1 MVGNGPNRIA
11 AQELRIKLS
20 ELCYKAIACD
30 ATEDKK
36 HIDLSSEP
44 LTIVCAAGLAGSN
57 IDDVG
62 KEVAIYRAH
71 RGAPI
76 VIASEGHGARFGA
89 AADVISV
96 PQVHPDVDFVLS
108 TVAGHLFCYEAAL
121 AIDATARPLREAR
134 AAIEA
139 SAAGPVDGVLARLA
153 PAIEEPTRRFLD
165 GVRANRYD
173 GSLEASTGVQ
183 IASLLRYAVGVSP
196 LDAYEIEH
204 GKVGTPSTVV
214 QDLTAALTRG
224 IEELTR
230 PIDAIKHQAKTVTV
244 GISRSD
250 ETLLHVPLVAA
261 TLAAGASRDGLSY
274 RTLRTL
280 VDLDAAVEEVTGF
293 TRYRIDGDPAS
304 NDATVQV
311 VDRGGVAVGLV
322 SRADTDPRLT
332 GTKHRV
338 ATQRE
343 VTAVRG
349 RRDGRT
355 MVMIPEVKQ
364 NQTVGVTLLHVR
376 FSEHLPAPV
385 MRAVLEGYQGR
396 YSALVDAVTETETT
410 FDDDRLG
417 GVGVVEL
424 LTEPVYVLADH
435 WRTP

>member
-1 MVGNGPNRIA
+1 VVGNGPNHIA
-11 AQELRIKLS
+11 ARELRIKLS

-44 LTIVCAAGLAGSN
+44 LTLVCAAGLRGSN
-57 IDDVG
+57 LDDVG
-62 KEVAIYRAH
+62 KEVEIYRAH

-76 VIASEGHGARFGA
+76 VIAGDGQRGRFSA
-89 AADVISV
+89 AADVITV
-96 PQVHPDVDFVLS
+96 PEVHPAVDFVCS

-139 SAAGPVDGVLARLA
+139 SAAGPVDEVLDRLG
-153 PAIEEPTRRFLD
+153 PAIEEPARRFLD

-173 GSLEASTGVQ
+173 GSLEASTGILV
-183 IASLLRYAVGVSP
+183 ASLLRYATGISP
-196 LDAYEIEH
+196 LDAYELEH

-214 QDLTAALTRG
+214 QDLTGALTRA

-261 TLAAGASRDGLSY
+261 ALDAGAPRDGLSY

-280 VDLDAAVEEVTGF
+280 VDLDAAVVEVTGF
-293 TRYRIDGDPAS
+293 TRYRIDGDPDEA
-304 NDATVQV
+304 DATVHV
-311 VDRGGVAVGLV
+311 VDRGGVAVGLP
-322 SRADTDPRLT
+322 SRTDEDPRLR

-338 ATQRE
+338 ARQRE

-355 MVMIPEVKQ
+355 MVMIPEVKH
-364 NQTVGVTLLHVR
+364 NQAVGVTLLHVR
-376 FSEHLPAPV
+376 FSDHLPAV
-385 MRAVLEGYQGR
+385 TMRAVLEGYQGR
-396 YSALVDAVTETETT
+396 YSALVDAVTETETA
-410 FDDDRLG
+410 FDDERLA
-417 GVGVVEL
+417 GVGVVDL
-424 LTEPVYVLADH
+424 LTEPVNVLAEH
-435 WRTP
+435 WRSR